1 MPNVSY
7 TVKNFDG
14 KNLDLQL
21 KFVNPDDLYKSASK
35 YKNKITVSINNTLFL
50 LTKNKEL
57 A

>member
-35 YKNKITVSINNTLFL
+35 YKKNHSFDKQHPVSTH
-50 LTKNKEL
+50 
-57 A
+57 